1 MLSRRRLMQQATAA
15 GALLLVTSRTMA
27 SDITQDFPDDLTAA
41 IKKYTQGAAWKEHKV
56 VFEIAELIDNGNTVP
71 ISVVVDSPMR
81 PDAYVKSIAVFN
93 EKNPNRDVA
102 MFSLTPY
109 GGKAEVATR
118 IRLATSQ
125 RLIAIAQMSDGTYC
139 SKTVEV
145 IVTLA
150 SCIEVD

>member
-1 MLSRRRLMQQATAA
+1 MVSRRQLMQQATAA
-15 GALLLVTSRTMA
+15 GTLLLVTSRSIA
-27 SDITQDFPDDLTAA
+27 ADLTQDFPEDLTAA
-41 IKKYTQGAAWKEHKV
+41 IKKYTQGAGWKEQKV
-56 VFEIAELIDNGNTVP
+56 TFEIAELIDNGNTVP
-71 ISVVVDSPMR
+71 ITVIVDSPMQ
-81 PDAYVKSIAVFN
+81 PNAYVKSIAVFN
-93 EKNPNRDVA
+93 EKNPNRDVV
-102 MFSLTPY
+102 MFALTPY
-109 GGKAEVATR
+109 AGKAEVATR